1 MSTPFRFGVHVFED
15 APFIH
20 VTLTDWHQVWSC
32 CHPSRLN
39 EVCSLSEQVAA
50 HVSPLEVLQG
60 IVWKHKQ
67 LRNISAAQLR
77 GYQDLPYT
85 STGRGDRGMTLWV
98 TIPRMYFMGVLA

>member
-50 HVSPLEVLQG
+50 HVSPL
-60 IVWKHKQ
+60 KQ

-77 GYQDLPYT
+77 GYQDLSYT